1 VIARL
6 RALWERLQPTLPVRA
21 WNRYGDLRGDR
32 LAGAASF
39 YGFVSLFPLLLI
51 SAAIASRVA
60 GEAGIETVQ
69 SLVNDNFP
77 GLDIDVGRFY
87 ENAGTIGVLSVPFLI
102 FAGLRWVDAV
112 RAAVRSMWGMDDQ
125 PGNFVV
131 RKLLD
136 LLSLAGLGAL
146 LAASWATSV
155 VVRRMAE
162 YLIDVLGVANGLS
175 TGALEALSWV
185 LSVGVNTLLFA
196 YLLVGLPRI
205 AIPSRQQAL
214 TAFFGAVAFEILK
227 TFLVEYVVGA
237 GRAAAFGTF
246 AIPLVVIAWIYI
258 VTRLLMV
265 LAALTA
271 ESAIDHLDEY
281 ERATGSVRHGDE
293 DADADDSKAPSRAVR
308 SPGVALSPSA
318 RQARS
323 VGVAAG
329 VVFGAVG
336 TGFAVLV
343 RRAVRTVRA
352 ASRRDDT

>member
-1 VIARL
+1 M
-6 RALWERLQPTLPVRA
+6 
-21 WNRYGDLRGDR
+21 
-32 LAGAASF
+32 AGAASF

-51 SAAIASRVA
+51 SAAIASRIA
-60 GEAGIETVQ
+60 GDAGIETVQ
-69 SLVNDNFP
+69 SLVNENFP
-77 GLDIDVGRFY
+77 GLDLNVGRFY
-87 ENAGTIGVLSVPFLI
+87 ERADTIGAISVPFLI
-102 FAGLRWVDAV
+102 FSGLRWVDAV

-136 LLSLAGLGAL
+136 MASLAGLGLL

-162 YLIDVLGVANGLS
+162 YLIDLLGVENGVS
-175 TGALEALSWV
+175 TGFLEVLSWV

-205 AIPSRQQAL
+205 TVPFRHQAM
-214 TAFFGAVAFEILK
+214 TALFGAVAFEILK

-237 GRAAAFGTF
+237 GRADAFGTF

-281 ERATGSVRHGDE
+281 ERTAGSAREEGD
-293 DADADDSKAPSRAVR
+293 DGDSPAPAAAEKR
-308 SPGVALSPSA
+308 PGVTLSPSA

-329 VVFGAVG
+329 VVLGAAG

-343 RRAVRTVRA
+343 RRAARTLGA
-352 ASRRDDT
+352 FSRRDNT